1 MTLKV
6 SWRPVGIGEKVSI
19 PIRPQNHAFVIRKVW
34 KDTTSMLKITSLE
47 EALKTEIE
55 P

>member
-6 SWRPVGIGEKVSI
+6 SSRPVGIGEKASI
-19 PIRPQNHAFVIRKVW
+19 PIRRQNHAFVIRKVW
-34 KDTTSMLKITSLE
+34 KDTISMLKIFFD